1 MTIRTAAIV
10 VIAATASVYL
20 LHVGAMLFVPALLS
34 VLLAYALEPA
44 VELLMRAR
52 LPRILAVA
60 VTFSVI
66 AVMLGT
72 VARRTV
78 VEFNAFVSD
87 LPSAVR
93 NVQQTVAQAHSSTGP
108 TVFERLQRAGTEIEQ
123 TAGQPPPPP
132 DEGVVRVAPVA
143 HRFDVRAY
151 AFDAGVATVAA
162 SGKLLGVSFLTFLL
176 LCTGDLFKQKLIT
189 LGGDTFAR
197 RKLTA
202 EVIRAIDRQIQR
214 YLVARL
220 AISAIVAAATG
231 VALAFVGVHHAVVWG
246 IVAGVLNVLPFVGPS
261 VAVALISGAAFLQF
275 HALTPTVIAWTAAT
289 AVAVLEGNLITPWL
303 TSRAGEINTVAV
315 FASVLFWG
323 WMWDM
328 WGLLLAIPI
337 MVAIKAASDH
347 IEPLQPVSE
356 LLGR

>member
-1 MTIRTAAIV
+1 
-10 VIAATASVYL
+10 
-20 LHVGAMLFVPALLS
+20 MLFVPALLS

-220 AISAIVAAATG
+220 AISAIV
-231 VALAFVGVHHAVVWG
+231 WG